1 MILKVGTIKKG
12 DKTMNA
18 EKKQKLLVLATGLV
32 IGIFAVILVMMGNPG
47 NMGFCIACF
56 IRDTAGALGMHRA
69 AVVQYIRPE
78 IIGLVLGS
86 FIMSLCMKDYKPQG
100 GSAPVTRFILGFF
113 VMVGALMFLGCP
125 LRMVLRLA
133 GGDLNAIAG
142 IVGFIVG
149 VLIGVFFI
157 NKGFS
162 LATAKMPEQGKLEG
176 MMMPAINIMNL
187 ALLIAAP
194 AFIFFSTEGPGAAR
208 APLAIALIAGLVVGA
223 MGNRSRIC
231 MVGGFRDLFL
241 YKNAHLFV
249 GTAGVFIAAL
259 IGMLVVGKFNLGF
272 ADQPV
277 AHTDWLW
284 NFLGLALVGFASAL
298 AGGCPIRQLVLSGT
312 GSSDASVTVLGLFV
326 GAAFCHNFGLA
337 SSAAGPTPAGQIA
350 VIIGFIVV
358 GAIAALNIRKL
369 KN

>member
-1 MILKVGTIKKG
+1 
-12 DKTMNA
+12 MNA

-149 VLIGVFFI
+149 VLIGVYFI
-157 NKGFS
+157 NS
-162 LATAKMPEQGKLEG
+162 RYL
-176 MMMPAINIMNL
+176 
-187 ALLIAAP
+187 
-194 AFIFFSTEGPGAAR
+194 
-208 APLAIALIAGLVVGA
+208 
-223 MGNRSRIC
+223 RS
-231 MVGGFRDLFL
+231 
-241 YKNAHLFV
+241 
-249 GTAGVFIAAL
+249 
-259 IGMLVVGKFNLGF
+259 
-272 ADQPV
+272 
-277 AHTDWLW
+277 
-284 NFLGLALVGFASAL
+284 
-298 AGGCPIRQLVLSGT
+298 
-312 GSSDASVTVLGLFV
+312 
-326 GAAFCHNFGLA
+326 
-337 SSAAGPTPAGQIA
+337 
-350 VIIGFIVV
+350 
-358 GAIAALNIRKL
+358 
-369 KN
+369 